1 MAKKKIE
8 DLITELKELFV
19 EREVNYLGKL
29 LNEEDPDKEEEKF
42 LKQLKGRIKFVEN
55 MYNQLTGK
63 TGKERSKGE
72 DELWGRIV
80 DIQSAVGKIVRSIP
94 QTGTD

>member
-8 DLITELKELFV
+8 DLIADLKEIFV
-19 EREVNYLGKL
+19 EREVNYLDKL
-29 LNEEDPDKEEEKF
+29 LNEEEPNKEEEKF
-42 LKQLKGRIKFVEN
+42 LKQIKGRIKFVEN

-63 TGKERSKGE
+63 TGKERTNGE
-72 DELWGRIV
+72 ADLWAKIV
-80 DIQSAVGKIVRSIP
+80 DMQSSVGKIVRSIP